1 MLLASIAIEQ
11 YAIIKVDI
19 KQTNPIIDININIY
33 INLFER
39 FGCFEIL
46 G

>member
-1 MLLASIAIEQ
+1 MLLASITIEQ
-11 YAIIKVDI
+11 YAILKVDI
-19 KQTNPIIDININIY
+19 KQTNPIIDISLNRH
-33 INLFER
+33 INLLER